1 MMKKILAAVLAL
13 ALLCGSMAALAEGNG
28 TVTVEVNTEKLP
40 VYAAEDPYAAAFLTE
55 TQQAGGLP
63 VLLIAEGKSQQ
74 LQALAQGAV
83 RNRRV
88 VLSAEDG
95 ETVRVHGNTVTGLKA
110 GNTVLTIASEEDPS
124 AMVQY
129 LAVVY
134 RPVSRITVTAQERSV
149 AVGQTLA
156 LTAVFEPEDA
166 ALKQAEW
173 SVADGRIASVDENG
187 VVTGLNRG
195 NVWVTAKALDG
206 SNVRANFTVQ
216 VIQNA
221 EEITLDKTE
230 LTVDTGRSAHLAA
243 TVLPK
248 NTNDRNVVWTS
259 SDEGIAKVNAYGQV
273 TGVTPGTCEI
283 VCAAAGNENVQ
294 AKATVHVQRPVSRIT
309 FGDAPRVYLN
319 ETGKLQWTIEPADAT
334 HQEITF
340 TSGNEAVLTVAEDG
354 TVTGHSLGG
363 AYITAIATDGSYR
376 KAQQK
381 VNVLQHLQ
389 SVKMARKTAYI
400 DIGET
405 AVAGAVLKPDKYI
418 NRSMTWETDD
428 ASVATVKA
436 ATGRTDRVKI
446 HGVAKGTTTVT
457 GTTEDGG
464 LQASIKVKI
473 GNYSR
478 LAKIKDAYING
489 KGRIVLKVQNVSADL
504 DLTYVMAEIE
514 AFDSK
519 GKPVKINE
527 KNGSNK
533 ITAVYGRTLVPGA
546 VTKADK
552 WKFRDLNP
560 EAVFHQM
567 TVRITEY
574 QINGDWVKTLRSHL
588 RPVYKYKPKKKEP

>member
-1 MMKKILAAVLAL
+1 MNAKKYKKVIMLLVLCLILSVMVPMRMMHADAEDDMPDDDLSGSAIAILP
-13 ALLCGSMAALAEGNG
+13 GE
-28 TVTVEVNTEKLP
+28 TEK
-40 VYAAEDPYAAAFLTE
+40 AAAPE
-55 TQQAGGLP
+55 
-63 VLLIAEGKSQQ
+63 
-74 LQALAQGAV
+74 
-83 RNRRV
+83 
-88 VLSAEDG
+88 
-95 ETVRVHGNTVTGLKA
+95 ETVAKA
-110 GNTVLTIASEEDPS
+110 EESDTEAETPAPLETTAPEESEEPS
-124 AMVQY
+124 EESEKPSEDLSGSATD
-129 LAVVY
+129 AVNVTATPTPTPSQSPAPAQTEQ
-134 RPVSRITVTAQERSV
+134 PVSTPTPEVTASPAPTATPAPTANSAAADSSTARDIAYHQP
-149 AVGQTLA
+149 A
-156 LTAVFEPEDA
+156 LV
-166 ALKQAEW
+166 
-173 SVADGRIASVDENG
+173 
-187 VVTGLNRG
+187 NR
-195 NVWVTAKALDG
+195 
-206 SNVRANFTVQ
+206 
-216 VIQNA
+216 
-221 EEITLDKTE
+221 
-230 LTVDTGRSAHLAA
+230 
-243 TVLPK
+243 P
-248 NTNDRNVVWTS
+248 
-259 SDEGIAKVNAYGQV
+259 

-334 HQEITF
+334 HQELTF

-489 KGRIVLKVQNVSADL
+489 KGRIVLKVQ
-504 DLTYVMAEIE
+504 
-514 AFDSK
+514 

-588 RPVYKYKPKKKEP
+588 RPVYKYKPKKKK